1 MSTSREKRN
10 LLKSLKTYLNTC
22 LTTDGWTN
30 VTVEPSFIKIYD
42 IPLVAGGGIVN
53 YDILSTTH
61 NPVEIGNTNTYRE
74 TLIIVRI
81 CTKLEST
88 LEDLSDY
95 LVGKLKKGFN
105 FYEYSKVSGVE
116 TGTLNGKVE
125 VQILTDQ
132 PVSFNTEKTQLDAH
146 DMYRYEI
153 SFRAFRSEVEN

>member
-22 LTTDGWTN
+22 LTADGWTN
-30 VTVEPSFIKIYD
+30 VVVEPSFMKVYD
-42 IPLVAGGGIVN
+42 IPLVAGGGIIN

-61 NPVEIGNTNTYRE
+61 NNVEIGSTNTYRE
-74 TLIIVRI
+74 TLIILRI

-95 LVGKLKKGFN
+95 LVGKIKKGFN

-116 TGTLNGKVE
+116 TGTLNGKVT
-125 VQILTDQ
+125 VQIITDQ
-132 PVSFNTEKTQLDAH
+132 PVSFNTEKTQLDEH
-146 DMYRYEI
+146 DRFRYEI
-153 SFRAFRSEVEN
+153 SFRASRGVVES